1 MSRIFNLFALSD
13 DFEPLEDQPD
23 AEDFAF
29 AEGAENDKQAVFD
42 GSRGV
47 GR

>member
-1 MSRIFNLFALSD
+1 MSRIFNQVVLAGPD
-13 DFEPLEDQPD
+13 DMELLEDQPD

-29 AEGAENDKQAVFD
+29 AEAAENDKQAAFD

-47 GR
+47 

>member
-1 MSRIFNLFALSD
+1 MCGIFNEFAPDEMEL
-13 DFEPLEDQPD
+13 LEDEPD

-29 AEGAENDKQAVFD
+29 AERAEQDKQDVFD

-47 GR
+47 GI